1 MKTPIKYEIMS
12 AMLKYVTNA
21 RADQYGQLK
30 TMDVYAVFDDRTE
43 EFLEYLK
50 EDPIIKVN
58 TYGWTYGTYKG
69 IGGLHDIQDENLR
82 TMCLDA
88 WAKNENRIRN
98 LNQW

>member
-21 RADQYGQLK
+21 SADQYGQLK
-30 TMDVYAVFDDRTE
+30 TMDVYAVFGNRTK

-50 EDPIIKVN
+50 KDPIIRVS
-58 TYGWTYGTYKG
+58 TYGGRYGTYQG
-69 IGGLHDIQDENLR
+69 IGGLNDIQDNNFR
-82 TMCLDA
+82 MMCQEA
-88 WAKNENRIRN
+88 WANNKSRTQN